1 MPRAKFYVRMD
12 TYWQN
17 SKDVWFGPYTTRQA
31 AEDAADCGAG
41 RYDLGQMAADI
52 KNQTRVL
59 GVYNATESR
68 KRGRRNH
75 NTIPAGG
82 TRRSLPA
89 GDCLIILSSPAG
101 RLCVPARRIK

>member
-75 NTIPAGG
+75 N
-82 TRRSLPA
+82 

>member
-1 MPRAKFYVRMD
+1 MARSKFYVRMD
-12 TYWQN
+12 TYWQG
-17 SKDVWFGPYTTRQA
+17 SRDTWFGPYITRQQ

-41 RYDLGQMAADI
+41 RYDLGQMARDI

-75 NTIPAGG
+75 NTIPAQNK
-82 TRRSLPA
+82 LPA
-89 GDCLIILSSPAG
+89 DLHDLAELEDHYLPVIA
-101 RLCVPARRIK
+101 